1 MRGEKEA
8 KTSSDSEHTLLSLWT
23 RATAQPVTPH
33 HLTSSTFQAAP
44 SQLWEERGLRGG
56 MGEMNAVLE
65 VQLSGPAPVC
75 PSRGLWDCS
84 MNCGSWPF
92 HGRDSRAL
100 NWHDEINQEKKKKST
115 PPPAWTH
122 VCLTHAGKEGGQHR
136 QLWPAANTFSHIFGS
151 NLSAGGDS
159 IDHRCACRG
168 NNRASCT
175 GMCVCGHVQSRCDW
189 LGKHHM
195 GSGVTG
201 SGPKQS
207 TYSRGRPQSPRS
219 PPHQTGARFANPP
232 TPGSRPHAALQLL
245 ITVNKDAG
253 QWKRDAQ
260 PPSSSSRGVGKD
272 LKPSWVLINANYVR
286 AVINLGTL
294 VLADENKTIA
304 FSLCECQRRH

>member
-1 MRGEKEA
+1 MRPTK
-8 KTSSDSEHTLLSLWT
+8 K
-23 RATAQPVTPH
+23 
-33 HLTSSTFQAAP
+33 
-44 SQLWEERGLRGG
+44 
-56 MGEMNAVLE
+56 
-65 VQLSGPAPVC
+65 
-75 PSRGLWDCS
+75 
-84 MNCGSWPF
+84 
-92 HGRDSRAL
+92 
-100 NWHDEINQEKKKKST
+100 KKKKST

-219 PPHQTGARFANPP
+219 PPHQTRARFANPP

-260 PPSSSSRGVGKD
+260 PPSSSSQGVGKD